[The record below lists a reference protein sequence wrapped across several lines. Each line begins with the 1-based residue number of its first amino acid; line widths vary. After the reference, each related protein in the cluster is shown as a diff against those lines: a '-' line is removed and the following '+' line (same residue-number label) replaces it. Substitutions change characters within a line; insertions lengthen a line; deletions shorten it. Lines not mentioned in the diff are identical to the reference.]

1 MEEKVGGGE
10 RGGSGG
16 GQLNDAFI
24 CRNLLK
30 SLPLSLR
37 TNGLF

>member
-10 RGGSGG
+10 RGGSGVG
-16 GQLNDAFI
+16 GQLNDVTLK
-24 CRNLLK
+24 LLK